1 VLYED
6 KDNDVSAYHEGVV
19 PLFLKLVLWYGR
31 EGGVVSFML
40 QPQYP
45 WGRSIQHPLN
55 RKLGVPLL
63 GIKPWFLR
71 YPSLQPSQ

>member
-1 VLYED
+1 MKVRIMMSVHTVKVWFHCFLNGVY
-6 KDNDVSAYHEGVV
+6 DVG
-19 PLFLKLVLWYGR
+19 GR
-31 EGGVVSFML
+31 GGVVSFML

-63 GIKPWFLR
+63 GIKPWFLG